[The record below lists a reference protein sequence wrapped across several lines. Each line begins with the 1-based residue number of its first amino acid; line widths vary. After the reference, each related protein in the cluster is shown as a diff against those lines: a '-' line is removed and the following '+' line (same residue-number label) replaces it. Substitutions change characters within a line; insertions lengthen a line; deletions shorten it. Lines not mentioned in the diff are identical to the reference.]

1 VKKLIYAI
9 GLIFPAI
16 ATKAIA
22 QQMKLPALHVPERLQ
37 GNSILESNLSSRE
50 LETIDLYENCSP
62 RERAVFLFK
71 VLATLN
77 GNNASSIDQMILQ
90 QKIDQ
95 VLILPEEEQKE
106 QLIEMIRNGGLRWGS
121 IGKPTE
127 ATST

>member
-1 VKKLIYAI
+1 M
-9 GLIFPAI
+9 
-16 ATKAIA
+16 ATKALA
-22 QQMKLPALHVPERLQ
+22 QQMKLPVLHIPERLQ
-37 GNSILESNLSSRE
+37 GNSILESKLSSRE

-71 VLATLN
+71 VLATSN
-77 GNNASSIDQMILQ
+77 GNDTSSIDQMILQ
-90 QKIDQ
+90 HKIDQ